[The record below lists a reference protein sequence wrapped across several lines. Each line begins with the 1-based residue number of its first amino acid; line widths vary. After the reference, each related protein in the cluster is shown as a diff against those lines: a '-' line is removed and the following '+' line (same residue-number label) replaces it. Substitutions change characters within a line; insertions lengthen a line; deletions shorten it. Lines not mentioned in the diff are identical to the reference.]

1 MPSSSKRTGVSPRR
15 RKKTVAGMPTVPS
28 IILASQSPRRAQLLG
43 MLGLQF
49 DIIPADIDESY
60 RKGEL
65 PGPHAERLSRE
76 KVEAVAQRHPESLVI
91 ASDTVVV
98 AGGEVMGKP
107 KNDDD
112 AISMLMKLQG
122 RRHRVETGIAVRGPD
137 GRIESAVES
146 VVVTFRPFDEKAA
159 RAYTATGEPHDKAG
173 AYGIQGYGATLVE
186 RIEGDFFAVMG
197 LPITRMLTLIRS
209 LGWAYNFS
217 GFEKLA

>member
-1 MPSSSKRTGVSPRR
+1 MATSKRAGVAPVR
-15 RKKTVAGMPTVPS
+15 RKKTVAGTPTKPGL
-28 IILASQSPRRAQLLG
+28 ILASQSPRRAQLLG

-49 DIIPADIDESY
+49 DIIPADIDETY

-76 KVEAVAQRHPESLVI
+76 KVEKVAADHLDALVI
-91 ASDTVVV
+91 GSDTVVV

-107 KNDDD
+107 RDVED
-112 AISMLMKLQG
+112 AVAMLMKLQG
-122 RRHRVETGIAVRGPD
+122 RRHRVETAIAVRGPD

-159 RAYTATGEPHDKAG
+159 RAYIATGEPMDKAG

-197 LPITRMLTLIRS
+197 LPITRMLTLFRS

-217 GFEKLA
+217 GFERLA